1 MPIRIFET
9 GSLLGVALDA
19 ARSIKTPSRH
29 GGQKPALISI
39 VFSVVAL
46 EAFFNELV
54 ELALDARNY
63 PLQVNPPVISVF
75 GDCMTEAESS
85 HASLQSKFL
94 LGNWILSG
102 ERLDKGTLT
111 YQDFTLLMSLRNTLL
126 HFKAN
131 PAFEQS
137 TPPEDVHQ
145 ELFKKFKSRNILA
158 EDAQESDG
166 TWTFLF
172 ETKAVAERSC
182 RTAAQ
187 MIRDF
192 CSRVPQSTLKALC
205 DHFLQAFAPDNLF
218 PTLRASE

>member
-1 MPIRIFET
+1 MLMRIFET

-19 ARSIKTPSRH
+19 AKSIKAPARY
-29 GGQKPALISI
+29 GGQKPALVSI

-46 EAFFNELV
+46 EAFVNELT
-54 ELALDARNY
+54 ELALDAKNY
-63 PLQVNPPVISVF
+63 PSQVDPPVISAF

-102 ERLDKGTLT
+102 ERLDKGTQM
-111 YQDFTLLMSLRNTLL
+111 YQDFILLVHLRNTLL
-126 HFKAN
+126 HFNAN

-137 TPPEDVHQ
+137 TPLEEVHQ
-145 ELFKKFKSRNILA
+145 ELFKKFRSKNIVT
-158 EDAQESDG
+158 EDTQGSDG

-172 ETKAVAERSC
+172 ETKAVAEWSC

-192 CSRVPQSTLKALC
+192 CSRVPQSTVKALC
-205 DHFLQAFAPDNLF
+205 DHFVQAFAPDNLF
-218 PTLRASE
+218 RTLRASE

>member
-1 MPIRIFET
+1 MRIFET

-19 ARSIKTPSRH
+19 ARSIKAPARH
-29 GGQKPALISI
+29 GGRKSALISI

-46 EAFFNELV
+46 EAFINELT
-54 ELALDARNY
+54 ELALDAYNY
-63 PLQVNPPVISVF
+63 PLQVNPPAISVF

-94 LGNWILSG
+94 LGNWMLSG
-102 ERLDKGTLT
+102 ERLNKGTQT
-111 YQDFTLLMSLRNTLL
+111 YQDFILLIHLRNTLL

-137 TPPEDVHQ
+137 TPPEEVHR
-145 ELFKKFKSRNILA
+145 ELFNKFRNKNILA
-158 EDAQESDG
+158 EDTQGSDG

-172 ETKAVAERSC
+172 ETKAVAEWSC
-182 RTAAQ
+182 STAAK

-192 CSRVPQSTLKALC
+192 CLRVPQSTVKALC
-205 DHFLQAFAPDNLF
+205 DHFVQAFAPDNLF
-218 PTLRASE
+218 RTLRAND